1 MNNNLNWAKA
11 APLLLIAALIAFPLA
26 IGNEYVL
33 LIATLIGIYVIV
45 NSGLDIVYGYSGQ
58 ITLGQAGFYAIG
70 AYTSAILSLHTGL
83 PVILCMVVGGLLSSF
98 LGMIIA
104 IPSVKLVHHF
114 LAMVTIGFGEIVRL
128 LAVNGGSLTGA
139 ADGIPFVPKLT
150 LGGFVFETVHS
161 YYYFVLAAAVVLL
174 IAKQNLVGSR
184 IGRAFRSIRDNTPAA
199 AAFGVNVHR
208 MKVTAFTI
216 EGFFGGFGGAL
227 YAHLVGFISPETFG
241 LQQSVLFLTMVL
253 LGGGGTLWGP
263 ILGAVVISVL
273 FELLQ
278 PLGQAQMA
286 IYGLIIMGVMLF
298 MPRGIVGGLKSLY
311 EGLPERRS
319 KTETEALDATQIAET
334 PSESEKTNA
343 AS

>member
-1 MNNNLNWAKA
+1 MGNTFNWTRTALV
-11 APLLLIAALIAFPLA
+11 LLVAALVLFPFA
-26 IGNEYVL
+26 VGNQYIL

-83 PVILCMVVGGLLSSF
+83 PVFFCMIAGGLLSSF

-128 LAVNGGSLTGA
+128 LAINGGELTGG
-139 ADGIPFVPKLT
+139 ADGIPFVPKLA
-150 LGGFVFETVHS
+150 LGEFVFDTVHS
-161 YYYFVLAAAVVLL
+161 YYYFVLAAVMSLL
-174 IAKQNLVGSR
+174 VIKQNLVGSR
-184 IGRAFRSIRDNTPAA
+184 VGRAFRSIRDNADAA
-199 AAFGVNVHR
+199 AAFGINVHQ

-227 YAHLVGFISPETFG
+227 YAHLIGFISPETFS

-263 ILGAVVISVL
+263 ILGTVTISIL

-286 IYGLIIMGVMLF
+286 IYGLIIMCVMLF
-298 MPRGIVGGLKSLY
+298 MPRGIIGKLKSLSDSSV
-311 EGLPERRS
+311 PRRRKS
-319 KTETEALDATQIAET
+319 ETEALEAAQAAET
-334 PSESEKTNA
+334 PHEA
-343 AS
+343 GRA

>member
-1 MNNNLNWAKA
+1 MSKTLNWAKA
-11 APLLLIAALIAFPLA
+11 APTILIAALVVFP
-26 IGNEYVL
+26 IVTSNQYVL
-33 LIATLIGIYVIV
+33 LISTLIGIYIIV

-83 PVILCMVVGGLLSSF
+83 PVILCMIAGGLLASF

-128 LAVNGGSLTGA
+128 LALNGGELTGA
-139 ADGIPFVPKLT
+139 ADGIPFIPKLS
-150 LGGFVFETVHS
+150 LGGFVFDSIHS
-161 YYYFVLAAAVVLL
+161 YYYFVFAAVLVLL
-174 IAKQNLVGSR
+174 TLKQNLVGSR
-184 IGRAFRSIRDNTPAA
+184 IGRAFRSIRDNADAA
-199 AAFGVNVHR
+199 SAFGINVHR

-253 LGGGGTLWGP
+253 LGGGGTFWGP
-263 ILGAVVISVL
+263 ILGAVIISIL
-273 FELLQ
+273 FEVLQ

-286 IYGLIIMGVMLF
+286 AYGLIIMGVVMF
-298 MPRGIVGGLKSLY
+298 MPRGIVGKLREWSD
-311 EGLPERRS
+311 RS
-319 KTETEALDATQIAET
+319 MKRVRENDETEMLDETQAAEI
-334 PSESEKTNA
+334 PGEGRN
-343 AS
+343 

>member
-83 PVILCMVVGGLLSSF
+83 PVIFCMIAGGLLSSF

-128 LAVNGGSLTGA
+128 LAVNGGALTGA
-139 ADGIPFVPKLT
+139 ADGIPFVPKLA

-161 YYYFVLAAAVVLL
+161 YYYFVLAATVVLL

-184 IGRAFRSIRDNTPAA
+184 IGRAFRSIRDNAPAA

-208 MKVTAFTI
+208 MKVAAFTI

-227 YAHLVGFISPETFG
+227 YAHLVGFISPETFS

-263 ILGAVVISVL
+263 VLGAVVISVL

-286 IYGLIIMGVMLF
+286 MYGLIIMGVMLF
-298 MPRGIVGGLKSLY
+298 MPRGVVGGLRSLY
-311 EGLPERRS
+311 LRAAERRS
-319 KTETEALDATQIAET
+319 KTETEVLDATQIAET
-334 PSESEKTNA
+334 PTESERTNA